1 MTIYRNDQIDQKLA
15 MKKPVSTS
23 YIWLTDFVEI
33 GGTKIFLKLIY
44 NKYDAF
50 LKYN

>member
-23 YIWLTDFVEI
+23 YIWPTDFVEI
-33 GGTKIFLKLIY
+33 GGRKTFLKLVY
-44 NKYDAF
+44 NKYDDF
-50 LKYN
+50 